1 MNRTLKE
8 ATVHRY
14 HYDIHQAFQ
23 EHLATFVIAYNLA
36 KRLKTLKGLTSYVFI
51 CQQGQ

>member
-8 ATVHRY
+8 ATVYRY
-14 HYDIHQAFQ
+14 PYDTYLR

-36 KRLKTLKGLTSYVFI
+36 KPLKRLKGLTPYGFI
-51 CQQGQ
+51 YHQR